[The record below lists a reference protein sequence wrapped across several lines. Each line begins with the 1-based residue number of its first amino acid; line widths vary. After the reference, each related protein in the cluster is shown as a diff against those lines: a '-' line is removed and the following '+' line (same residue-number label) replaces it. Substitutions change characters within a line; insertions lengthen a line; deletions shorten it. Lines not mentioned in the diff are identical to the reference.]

1 MTAAEKVLALT
12 GHALKVCK
20 RATYTQETYPKDVLT
35 IVLFHRI
42 HLSMQ
47 WEKALK
53 AYQALQ
59 QEFVDWNE
67 IRVSSLREIQEHLRG
82 ADNQLELAVFIK
94 GFLEHVQ
101 RERHNLCLES
111 LVEENLTD
119 VRRFFRAVRGI
130 DAATVDLV
138 LNLRKEH
145 PVFPLTQAMET
156 ILVKLGVCQ
165 KTATR
170 DQRQKR
176 LFTLVEPPEAALTL
190 HHFLVDVSRELSL
203 EGPVDKLAISS
214 LPVSNL
220 PTFFRQLAAKSK
232 KKASSSKASKK
243 TKTSKKSKKSKKASS
258 AKSTTKKTP
267 VG

>member
-1 MTAAEKVLALT
+1 LTAAEKVLALT
-12 GHALKVCK
+12 EHALKVCK
-20 RATYTQETYPKDVLT
+20 RTTYTVETYPKDVLT

-42 HLSMQ
+42 HLSMP

-59 QEFVDWNE
+59 HEFVDWNE
-67 IRVSSLREIQEHLRG
+67 IRVSSLRELQEHLRG

-94 GFLEHVQ
+94 DFLEHVQ

-119 VRRFFRAVRGI
+119 VRRFFRSVRGI
-130 DAATVDLV
+130 EAATVDLV
-138 LNLRKEH
+138 LNLRKGH

-156 ILVKLGVCQ
+156 VLVKLGICQ

-190 HHFLVDVSRELSL
+190 HHFLVDLGRELDL
-203 EGPVDKLAISS
+203 EGPVDKLAIPS
-214 LPVSNL
+214 LPSNNL
-220 PTFFRQLAAKSK
+220 ATFFRQLVAKSK
-232 KKASSSKASKK
+232 KKASSSK
-243 TKTSKKSKKSKKASS
+243 KSASS
-258 AKSTTKKTP
+258 AKSTAKKAP